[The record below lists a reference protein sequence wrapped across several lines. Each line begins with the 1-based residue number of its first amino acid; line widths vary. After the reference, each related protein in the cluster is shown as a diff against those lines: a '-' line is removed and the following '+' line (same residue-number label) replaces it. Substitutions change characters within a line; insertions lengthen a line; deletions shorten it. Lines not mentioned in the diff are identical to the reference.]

1 MRRAAQPTVY
11 CPPCRYKKDTTK
23 PAKGKEIPRDLLR
36 FAAAGRK
43 AAGRWS
49 GRGRASTAAGRQGA
63 GVSRTG
69 PAHPHG
75 ACAAR
80 FLRYFP
86 GKQLQKTHNPR
97 FCVQNPRRTAAAGP
111 IVKVCDF
118 INLSHPGHEFLSSYR
133 YTKLVGRGSRNRRPT
148 HDSSSHQSNT
158 PNEKAPCVPQT
169 QGAFLP
175 PGANGQSSGP
185 PWNRWPG
192 RW

>member
-11 CPPCRYKKDTTK
+11 CPPADTK
-23 PAKGKEIPRDLLR
+23 RIPQNRQKEKRFHGICCGLPQRVEGRRGGMRAGQAPA
-36 FAAAGRK
+36 
-43 AAGRWS
+43 
-49 GRGRASTAAGRQGA
+49 AAGRQGA

-133 YTKLVGRGSRNRRPT
+133 YTKLVGRRSRNRRPT

-158 PNEKAPCVPQT
+158 PNKKAPCVPQT
-169 QGAFLP
+169 QGAFLL
-175 PGANGQSSGP
+175 PGANGQSRGP
-185 PWNRWPG
+185 PWNRQPG
-192 RW
+192 R